1 MKNRLFFNVLCSVLI
16 AGLLSSCMGMEESDP
31 SSLSVPEM
39 KTFEVNDNGSLVFEL
54 TATVD
59 KSAIGRIA
67 SCGFYYGKKKDM
79 SDAERIE
86 CKMMGNTFAADLTLR
101 EYGETFYACSYI
113 SNGLGSSEICS
124 DPRTIS
130 VGDLEDY
137 VSFEA
142 PVVLSYDKTQAEV
155 QIKYVA
161 EEGVEVSE
169 YGVCYGETKDLDI
182 NDGTVKAHSD
192 KAVIEGLKTGES
204 YYMCAYLKDGL
215 SVIYG
220 KSVPLAVYGV
230 PEVKTDQD
238 PETESDSAILCGEI
252 LSSCGKEITECGFLW
267 CEGAVDA
274 LSVDKDTKIKCASK
288 DSKYSESLDGLS
300 PNRTYSFCAYA
311 VNAEGVSYGQVVRF
325 TTGMALPE
333 HGDPSVSGITS
344 SSAIVAGNVLS
355 DGGEAA
361 SERGFCWGLDK
372 TVGNKVVCKESD
384 FAYTLTGLKRNT
396 TYYVKSYSTNTK
408 GTSGSDIIEFRTLAE
423 LPVVETSDVTDITD
437 MSAVCGGKIVDD
449 GGTNITAMGIVW
461 SAFPNPTKENGNI
474 IAGQGDEVFLSSITG
489 LSPNT
494 VYHVRAYVENSMG
507 VSYGE
512 PKTFT
517 TKVALSE
524 LGELNLLNSTSS
536 SLSIS
541 GSLIY
546 DGGEAP
552 SETGFYY
559 SLSDDCD
566 PLTSSKL
573 SAQLSGKEFSAEV
586 SGLLRATTYHVRAYA
601 VNSAGESVSE
611 IVSLRTLAELPVVET
626 SDVTDITGMSAVC
639 GGKIVDDGGSE
650 IIEKGVVWSTDP
662 DPTVN
667 LSTKTND
674 AGKED
679 SFQSDITDLLPGSTY
694 YVRAYATNTVGTSY
708 GETREFQTSDLD
720 WSKVTDLSSSGTA
733 NCYILSESGIYK
745 FPTVKGNSTES
756 VGSVKSV
763 DVLWETFGTSTAP
776 DVGDLI
782 SFVLYKDGY
791 IALQTSENFKE
802 GNAVIAA
809 KDASGKILWSWHIWL
824 TDRPQGQVYY
834 NNAGTMMDRNLGA
847 TSATPGDVGA
857 LGLLYQWGRKDPFLG
872 SSSISS
878 NTLAKSTITWPSAVT
893 SSSATGTVDYAIL
906 NPTTFLSPSSYSEYD
921 WHYASR
927 DNTLW
932 TTSTTTKS
940 IYDPCP
946 SGWRVPDGGENGIWS
961 KALGSSSYFKDAL
974 LYDSTNEGMNFS
986 GKFGSASTIWYPAS
1000 GYRSY
1005 VDGDLYYVGISGS
1018 YWSVT
1023 PSGSD
1028 AYGLSFLNSG
1038 YVYPS
1043 SGNSRAYRQSVRCL
1057 QE

>member
-1 MKNRLFFNVLCSVLI
+1 MKNRLFLNVLCSVLT

-39 KTFEVNDNGSLVFEL
+39 ETFEVNDNGSLVFEL

-86 CKMMGNTFAADLTLR
+86 CKMTGNTFATDLTLR
-101 EYGETFYACSYI
+101 EYGGTFYACSYI
-113 SNGLGSSEICS
+113 ANGLGSSEICS

-130 VGDLEDY
+130 VGDFEDY

-169 YGVCYGETKDLDI
+169 YGVCYGKSNDLDI

-192 KAVIEGLKTGES
+192 KVVIEDLKTGES
-204 YYMCAYLKDGL
+204 YYMCAYLKDGP

-230 PEVKTDQD
+230 PEVKTYPD

-325 TTGMALPE
+325 TTGVALPE

-344 SSAIVAGNVLS
+344 SSAIVEGNVLS

-396 TYYVKSYSTNTK
+396 TYYVKSYSTNSK
-408 GTSGSDIIEFRTLAE
+408 GTSGSDIVEFRTLAE

-449 GGTNITAMGIVW
+449 GG
-461 SAFPNPTKENGNI
+461 
-474 IAGQGDEVFLSSITG
+474 
-489 LSPNT
+489 
-494 VYHVRAYVENSMG
+494 
-507 VSYGE
+507 
-512 PKTFT
+512 
-517 TKVALSE
+517 
-524 LGELNLLNSTSS
+524 
-536 SLSIS
+536 
-541 GSLIY
+541 
-546 DGGEAP
+546 
-552 SETGFYY
+552 
-559 SLSDDCD
+559 
-566 PLTSSKL
+566 
-573 SAQLSGKEFSAEV
+573 
-586 SGLLRATTYHVRAYA
+586 
-601 VNSAGESVSE
+601 
-611 IVSLRTLAELPVVET
+611 
-626 SDVTDITGMSAVC
+626 
-639 GGKIVDDGGSE
+639 SE
-650 IIEKGVVWSTDP
+650 IISRGVVWSTEP

-708 GETREFQTSDLD
+708 GETREFQT
-720 WSKVTDLSSSGTA
+720 KVTDLSSSGTA

-745 FPTVKGNSTES
+745 FPAVKGNSTES

-782 SFVLYKDGY
+782 SFVLYEDGY

-824 TDRPQGQVYY
+824 TDRPQGQLYY

-878 NTLAKSTITWPSAVT
+878 SVVAKSTITWPSPV
-893 SSSATGTVDYAIL
+893 SSSSSRGTIAYAAEH
-906 NPTTFLSPSSYSEYD
+906 PTTFITYNSSSNFD
-921 WHYASR
+921 WYYTGSSTY
-927 DNTLW
+927 DNTRW
-932 TTSTTTKS
+932 QSKKT

-946 SGWRVPDGGENGIWS
+946 AGWRVPDGGDNGVWS
-961 KALGSSSYFKDAL
+961 KALGSSSSYFDPS
-974 LYDSTNEGMNFS
+974 YDSTKKGLNFT
-986 GKFGSASTIWYPAS
+986 GRFGSASTIWYPAS
-1000 GYRSY
+1000 GGRDCR
-1005 VDGDLYYVGISGS
+1005 DGDLGDVGIDGR

-1023 PSGSD
+1023 PSGNFS
-1028 AYGLSFLNSG
+1028 YYLCFG
-1038 YVYPS
+1038 YNGGVGPS
-1043 SGNSRAYRQSVRCL
+1043 LEYNRVNGKAVRCL